1 MLGYAQCLVGYLIC
15 CFARDSDFYFNL
27 LGCQGRVKQS
37 PVKTKCRE
45 ILEKFVNLS
54 LCFDGC

>member
-1 MLGYAQCLVGYLIC
+1 MLQMLGYAQCLVGYLIC

-37 PVKTKCRE
+37 PVKTNVGKY
-45 ILEKFVNLS
+45 
-54 LCFDGC
+54 